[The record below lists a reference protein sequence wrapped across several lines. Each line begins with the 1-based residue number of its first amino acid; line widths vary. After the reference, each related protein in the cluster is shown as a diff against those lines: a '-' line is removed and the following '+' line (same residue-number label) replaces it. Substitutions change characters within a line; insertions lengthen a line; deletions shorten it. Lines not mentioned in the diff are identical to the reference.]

1 MSAEA
6 DLKRLTLAGVAH
18 HCAEESEHFFQHQS
32 HDPRYC
38 FELFCRAILQ
48 RDNHAWT
55 LIYTQYTPLVSSWV
69 RRHPAFE
76 LADEEA
82 PYFVNRAFEKMWSAL
97 TPEKFSSSFTDLAS
111 LLRYLQMCV
120 HSAIVDFG
128 RAKEQAKLIVAVNAI
143 TLPPATGPSIEDLV
157 LSRAAREE
165 LWRWLNNHL
174 KDEKEQRVI
183 FGVFILGLKPREL
196 VSQFKGIFRD
206 VNEVYQV
213 KENVMARLRR
223 DRRAMERLAGIFAD
237 A

>member
-6 DLKRLTLAGVAH
+6 DLKLLTLSGVAH
-18 HCAEESEHFFQHQS
+18 RCAEESEHFFQGQS

-55 LIYTQYTPLVSSWV
+55 LIYTQYTPLVTSWV
-69 RRHPAFE
+69 RRHPAFA

-82 PYFVNRAFEKMWSAL
+82 PYFVNRAFEKMWTAL
-97 TPEKFSSSFTDLAS
+97 TPEKFSNSFADLAS

-128 RAKEQAKLIVAVNAI
+128 RAKEQAKLIIEANAT
-143 TLPPATGPSIEDLV
+143 TLPPTAGPSIEDRV

-165 LWRWLNNHL
+165 LYRWLNNRL

-183 FGVFILGLKPREL
+183 YGLFILGLKPREL
-196 VSQFKGIFRD
+196 VSQFEWSFRD

-223 DRRAMERLAGIFAD
+223 DSKGMERLADMFAD